1 MISIFGSDEQSDLDV
16 DLARWIRLARSVV
29 TAERVPGTS
38 ELSLLFV
45 DRPTIAELNEK
56 FLGGA
61 GPTDV
66 LAFPM
71 DDDLVLPGRQPDQGG
86 RGPGAPSEGGEPP
99 TLIGDVVV
107 CPGVAQAQAPEHGAT
122 LDDELALLVVHGVLH
137 LLNYDHAD
145 PREEATMQQ
154 RQRELLARFRH
165 QEQERDDPE
174 RGAPDED
181 GRR

>member
-1 MISIFGSDEQSDLDV
+1 MSNVSIFGSDEQPDV
-16 DLARWIRLARSVV
+16 AVDVARWVRLARLVV
-29 TAERVPGTS
+29 DEEHVPGTA

-45 DRPTIAELNEK
+45 DRLTITELNEK
-56 FLGGA
+56 FLGA
-61 GPTDV
+61 RGPTDV

-107 CPGVAQAQAPEHGAT
+107 CPAVAAAQAPAHGST
-122 LDDELALLVVHGVLH
+122 PDEELALLVVHGVLH

-145 PREEATMQQ
+145 PRGESAMQQ
-154 RQRELLARFRH
+154 RERELLAKFR
-165 QEQERDDPE
+165 EQEAQR
-174 RGAPDED
+174 
-181 GRR
+181 

>member
-1 MISIFGSDEQSDLDV
+1 MALSVFGSDEQSDVAV
-16 DLARWIRLARSVV
+16 DLAQWVRLARCVV
-29 TAERVPGTS
+29 EAERVPGTA

-56 FLGGA
+56 FLGGD

-86 RGPGAPSEGGEPP
+86 RGPGAPAEAGEPP

-107 CPGVAQAQAPEHGAT
+107 CPAVAAAHAPEHGST
-122 LDDELALLVVHGVLH
+122 LDEELALLVVHGVLH
-137 LLNYDHAD
+137 LLNYDHAE
-145 PREEATMQQ
+145 PEETAKMKQREH
-154 RQRELLARFRH
+154 ELLAVFR
-165 QEQERDDPE
+165 EQEASR
-174 RGAPDED
+174 
-181 GRR
+181 

>member
-1 MISIFGSDEQSDLDV
+1 MSQVSVFGSDEQSDVAVDV
-16 DLARWIRLARSVV
+16 GRWVALARLVV
-29 TAERVPGTS
+29 NEEKVPGTS
-38 ELSLLFV
+38 ELSVLFV
-45 DRPTIAELNEK
+45 DRTTIAELNER
-56 FLGGA
+56 FLGGT

-107 CPGVAQAQAPEHGAT
+107 CPAVAAAQAPTHGAT

-145 PREEATMQQ
+145 PRDEATMKQ
-154 RQRELLARFRH
+154 RERELLARFR
-165 QEQERDDPE
+165 EQEE
-174 RGAPDED
+174 R
-181 GRR
+181 R